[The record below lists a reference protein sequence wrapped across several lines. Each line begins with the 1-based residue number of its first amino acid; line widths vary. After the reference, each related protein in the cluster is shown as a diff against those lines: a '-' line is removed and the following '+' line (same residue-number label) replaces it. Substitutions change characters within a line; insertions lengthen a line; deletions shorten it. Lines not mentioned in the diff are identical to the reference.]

1 MNTYFME
8 KSYVIATILKTKNLH
23 FKENFVTSNEGNLI
37 TKLLQ
42 KEYNNRNLNVCITS
56 TIDFDY
62 FEVSDEL
69 IIPNKKR
76 NIALQDIEQRYTGYV
91 PNIDILLILWDEK
104 FILENLK
111 KLKQY

>member
-1 MNTYFME
+1 M
-8 KSYVIATILKTKNLH
+8 SILL
-23 FKENFVTSNEGNLI
+23 
-37 TKLLQ
+37 
-42 KEYNNRNLNVCITS
+42 CIK
-56 TIDFDY
+56 I

-104 FILENLK
+104 FILENYK
-111 KLKQY
+111 KIKQY